1 MADDNKPDIQN
12 AEDAPAKKKGSKLP
26 FLIVGALMLMEG
38 VAVYVGVGILGSGP
52 SEASASELKGLEDND
67 REAPQEIM
75 LISDRFQNMQSGRV
89 WGWQADIYLKVR
101 QKNVATVQKVMERDA
116 AEIKEGVALIFRK
129 AQDRH
134 LREPGL
140 ETLTRQLT
148 AYSNELFG
156 TDRDG
161 LPIVER
167 VILAKLKG
175 TPEDI

>member
-1 MADDNKPDIQN
+1 MADESTNANQN
-12 AEDAPAKKKGSKLP
+12 EGADAPKKGGKLP
-26 FLIVGALMLMEG
+26 LLIVAGLMLAEG

-52 SEASASELKGLEDND
+52 TEASASELQGLEQDD
-67 REAPQEIM
+67 REATEEKL

-89 WGWQADIYLKVR
+89 WGWQAEIYLKVR
-101 QKNVATVQKVMERDA
+101 KKNMPTVEKIMERDE

-140 ETLTRQLT
+140 ETLSRQLT
-148 AYSNELFG
+148 AYANQLFG

-161 LPIVER
+161 LPIVDR

-175 TPEDI
+175 TPEDL

>member
-1 MADDNKPDIQN
+1 MADETKSDTQN
-12 AEDAPAKKKGSKLP
+12 AEAASPKKGSKLP
-26 FLIVGALMLMEG
+26 LLIVAGLMLTEG
-38 VAVYVGVGILGSGP
+38 IAVYVGVGVLGSGP
-52 SEASASELKGLEDND
+52 SEASASELQGLQDED
-67 REAPQEIM
+67 REATEEKL

-101 QKNVATVQKVMERDA
+101 KKNAPVVDKIMERDA
-116 AEIKEGVALIFRK
+116 AEIKEGIALIFRK
-129 AQDRH
+129 AQDRN

-140 ETLTRQLT
+140 ETMSRQLT
-148 AYSNELFG
+148 AYTNEVFG

-175 TPEDI
+175 TPEDL